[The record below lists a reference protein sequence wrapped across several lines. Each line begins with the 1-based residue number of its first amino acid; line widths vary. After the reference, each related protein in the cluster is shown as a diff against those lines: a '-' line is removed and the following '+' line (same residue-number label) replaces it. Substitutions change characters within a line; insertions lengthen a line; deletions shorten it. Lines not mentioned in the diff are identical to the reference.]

1 MSEISD
7 GNCVAYQTVGW
18 RAEIS
23 AIAGPLEAFDT
34 RDSWLHRAARRALV
48 SHRHIK
54 ALFYG
59 EMADPKYSVAYKV
72 LIAAQKARV
81 DAAKIDAQAL
91 SKKFETI
98 ARGMQNA
105 GQDHGG
111 DVATLLHAARLLAG
125 AVPDLPR
132 PDAPTL
138 FNTPVYRGAVDRA

>member
-1 MSEISD
+1 MLEISD
-7 GNCVAYQTVGW
+7 RNCVAYPTVGW
-18 RAEIS
+18 RGEIA
-23 AIAGPLEAFDT
+23 AIAGPLVDGDT

-81 DAAKIDAQAL
+81 DAAKIDAKAL

-105 GQDHGG
+105 GQDHGE
-111 DVATLLHAARLLAG
+111 DVAALLHAARLLARG
-125 AVPDLPR
+125 VPDLPGKE
-132 PDAPTL
+132 APTL
-138 FNTPVYRGAVDRA
+138 FNTPVYRGAVDRS